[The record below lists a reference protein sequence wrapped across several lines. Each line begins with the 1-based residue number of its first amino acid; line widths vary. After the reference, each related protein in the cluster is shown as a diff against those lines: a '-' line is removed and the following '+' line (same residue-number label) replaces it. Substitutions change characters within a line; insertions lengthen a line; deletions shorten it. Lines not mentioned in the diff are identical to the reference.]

1 MSLILLASSNPGKLH
16 EIQAIMSGTDWKLV
30 TPDQMG
36 LDIEVEESGITY
48 AENAALKARAYA
60 EVSQILT
67 LADDSGLEVD
77 VLGGL
82 PGIKSARFSAK
93 EGATDADRRDY
104 LLARLHDYQ
113 RPWLAKFHC
122 TVALARPVG
131 KMYFSSGDCWGE
143 IIPEERGE
151 GGFGYDPIFLIPEL
165 GRTMAELTM
174 EEKNQLSHRA
184 RAIKAAFPILTNL
197 IATES

>member
-122 TVALARPVG
+122 IVALARPVG